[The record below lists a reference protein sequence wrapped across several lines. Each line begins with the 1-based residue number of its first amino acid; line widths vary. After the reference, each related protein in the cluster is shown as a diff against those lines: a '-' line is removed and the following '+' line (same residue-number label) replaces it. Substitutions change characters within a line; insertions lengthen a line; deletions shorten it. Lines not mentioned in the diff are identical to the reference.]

1 VGRNAEFDLI
11 LALGIGI
18 GVAFERIETSLLAQ
32 QIGIGR
38 SRDLLL
44 VLLVLRLV
52 VSDRQGSALVLLSP
66 QFRSVLQAAQQTV
79 RDEAEQVTAMPGDVF
94 CRNKVVCRAAGKPFV
109 VDEFK
114 MEELVATGK
123 ATDADIAAL
132 LKERDINVFVSD
144 PKTMPSSVDTSL
156 PAMWRSRN

>member
-1 VGRNAEFDLI
+1 V
-11 LALGIGI
+11 
-18 GVAFERIETSLLAQ
+18 
-32 QIGIGR
+32 GR

-66 QFRSVLQAAQQTV
+66 EFRMRMHAV
-79 RDEAEQVTAMPGDVF
+79 RDDVERVAAIKGDVF
-94 CRNKVVCRAAGKPFV
+94 CSNKVVCRAAGKPFV

-123 ATDADIAAL
+123 MTEDDIAAL
-132 LKERDINVFVSD
+132 LWSRHVTTFKSSDQTTVNVL
-144 PKTMPSSVDTSL
+144 DTSL
-156 PAMWRSRN
+156 SKAWRKPQT